1 MHNIGL
7 TNKTNSILHLKS
19 KILKQRY
26 RDSHISKDL
35 ESKAWA
41 DLNQVENNVDILS
54 TDNNNRNVKS
64 PKKKIIKGTIF
75 N

>member
-1 MHNIGL
+1 MLNIGL

-26 RDSHISKDL
+26 RDTHISKDL

-41 DLNQVENNVDILS
+41 DLNQVENQEDKLS
-54 TDNNNRNVKS
+54 ADNNYRNIKS
-64 PKKKIIKGTIF
+64 SKKKIIKGTIF